1 MSEWLLGIVGII
13 ALGLLLEIV
22 LPDGQITK
30 YVRGAFSLL
39 VIVAVI
45 APLPK
50 IFGGDFEFVFD
61 GVSYEIDSTYLTSQG
76 EEYES
81 TLENNLEQILLKE
94 GYKAEVKVVVK
105 EGSVKD
111 VEMISVKIF
120 LSGITASEENTH
132 ISRVKSTLAKVTG
145 VDEDKISVGVEDG
158 SG

>member
-76 EEYES
+76 EEYEG
-81 TLENNLEQILLKE
+81 TLEGLANKRTKEEIFCRYIRILREPADSDHKRLDRA
-94 GYKAEVKVVVK
+94 KA
-105 EGSVKD
+105 
-111 VEMISVKIF
+111 I
-120 LSGITASEENTH
+120 LQ
-132 ISRVKSTLAKVTG
+132 STYNSL
-145 VDEDKISVGVEDG
+145 
-158 SG
+158 

>member
-61 GVSYEIDSTYLTSQG
+61 GVSYEIDSAYLTSQG
-76 EEYES
+76 AVL
-81 TLENNLEQILLKE
+81 TD
-94 GYKAEVKVVVK
+94 AWKV
-105 EGSVKD
+105 
-111 VEMISVKIF
+111 
-120 LSGITASEENTH
+120 H
-132 ISRVKSTLAKVTG
+132 
-145 VDEDKISVGVEDG
+145 VGAHLDWIG
-158 SG
+158 R

>member
-81 TLENNLEQILLKE
+81 NLENNLEQILLKE
-94 GYKAEVKVVVK
+94 GYKALG
-105 EGSVKD
+105 EGATVYTTYSD
-111 VEMISVKIF
+111 
-120 LSGITASEENTH
+120 TAR
-132 ISRVKSTLAKVTG
+132 I
-145 VDEDKISVGVEDG
+145 
-158 SG
+158 